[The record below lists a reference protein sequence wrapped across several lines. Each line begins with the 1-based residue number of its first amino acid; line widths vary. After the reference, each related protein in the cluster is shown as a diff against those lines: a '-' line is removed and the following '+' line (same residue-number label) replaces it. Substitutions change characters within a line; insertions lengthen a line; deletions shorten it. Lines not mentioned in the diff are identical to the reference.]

1 MKNFSERAESLF
13 RRGYGLVFAFVF
25 VCYDAAAFLPAV
37 LMHRGH
43 RQIAKLI
50 YRLFSFLCHQLPY
63 RSFFLFGPRF
73 VYPLNGPGSLAEAA
87 AGALPGAN
95 RLREFIGTEAMGWK
109 TAICQRCIAIYLA
122 MAVFCLIFFLSRN
135 RIKAVKTLPALVF
148 GALPMALD
156 GGSQA
161 VGKLFPGTV
170 LERESTP
177 LLRCLTGALFGFFL
191 CWYLLPRIEESLRYG
206 ENE

>member
-1 MKNFSERAESLF
+1 MKNFTERAESLF
-13 RRGYGLVFAFVF
+13 RRGYGLIFAFVF
-25 VCYDAAAFLPAV
+25 VCYDGLAFLPAV

-43 RQIAKLI
+43 RLIAKLI
-50 YRLFSFLCHQLPY
+50 YRFFGFLCHQLPY
-63 RSFFLFGPRF
+63 RCFFLFGPQA
-73 VYPLNGPGSLAEAA
+73 VYSLNGSGSFTEAA
-87 AGALPGAN
+87 AGALPGAH
-95 RLREFIGTEAMGWK
+95 RLREFIGTEEMGWK

-135 RIKAVKTLPALVF
+135 RIKAVKALPALIF

-161 VGKLFPGTV
+161 IGNLFPGTM

-191 CWYLLPRIEESLRYG
+191 CWYLLPRIEESLQDG
-206 ENE
+206 DDE